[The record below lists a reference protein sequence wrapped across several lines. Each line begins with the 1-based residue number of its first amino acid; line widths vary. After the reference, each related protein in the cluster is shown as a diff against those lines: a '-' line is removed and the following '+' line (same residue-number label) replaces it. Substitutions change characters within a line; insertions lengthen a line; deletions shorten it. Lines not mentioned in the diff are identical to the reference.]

1 MSSPELRAL
10 AAKLEQVSKFIFLLK
25 ALIAELEQENKFG
38 SLLKALTAKLEQES
52 GQAAGMHVKP

>member
-1 MSSPELRAL
+1 
-10 AAKLEQVSKFIFLLK
+10 VSKFIFLLK